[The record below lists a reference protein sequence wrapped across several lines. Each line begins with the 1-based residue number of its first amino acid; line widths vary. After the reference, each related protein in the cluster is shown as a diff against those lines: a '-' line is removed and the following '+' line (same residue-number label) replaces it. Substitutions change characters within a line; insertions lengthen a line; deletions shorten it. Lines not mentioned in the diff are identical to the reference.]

1 MLLRQII
8 LHNFWLKLF
17 SLMLA
22 ILVWFAVEFG
32 MQSGLR
38 VMTNPITNP
47 IQRETLRLRVSVLT
61 QPGDARVFRVLPEYV
76 NVTLEGEAAV
86 LRDFLRKEDISVYVD
101 LNVIRHNE
109 KSAQRIRVQV
119 PDGVVVIEVKPQTT
133 LVEQISP

>member
-1 MLLRQII
+1 MLLRQVI

-22 ILVWFAVEFG
+22 TLVWFAVAFG

-38 VMTNPITNP
+38 VVTNPITNP
-47 IQRETLRLRVSVLT
+47 IQREKLRLPISVLT
-61 QPGDARVFRVLPEYV
+61 QPADARVFRVLPEFV
-76 NVTLEGEAAV
+76 DVTVEGEAAV
-86 LRDFLRKEDISVYVD
+86 LRDFLRKEDIAAYVD

-109 KSAQRIRVQV
+109 KSAQRIRVHV
-119 PDGVVVIEVKPQTT
+119 PDGVVVIDVTPQTT